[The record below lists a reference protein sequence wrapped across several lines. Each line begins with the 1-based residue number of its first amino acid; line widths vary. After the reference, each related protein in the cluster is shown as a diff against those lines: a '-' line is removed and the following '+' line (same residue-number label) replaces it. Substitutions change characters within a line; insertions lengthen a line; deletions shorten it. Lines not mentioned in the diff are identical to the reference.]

1 MSYEPTE
8 AQRRYML
15 KAGMPRLQAT
25 LDALIREDFLL
36 SPDQHQETNRRPLG
50 EKGTTWLLMRHE
62 KKRSRL
68 TADLPG
74 ISLVTSDED
83 LMRLFERPGVEIYV
97 YRGSVPM
104 VVFEGNGQKPLA
116 LLDPE
121 YLWRIEVA
129 GTAGRFLRRVAI
141 VGHKGSYGYRMK

>member
-1 MSYEPTE
+1 MSYQPSP

-15 KAGMPRLQAT
+15 EAGMPRLQAT
-25 LDALIREDFLL
+25 LDALIREGFIL
-36 SPDQHQETNRRPLG
+36 PQDQRPGSDRRPLG
-50 EKGTTWLLMRHE
+50 EKGMTWLLMHHA
-62 KKRSRL
+62 KKRKRL
-68 TADLPG
+68 IADHPG
-74 ISLVTSDED
+74 LSLIGSDEE
-83 LMRLFERPGVEIYV
+83 LMRLLERPGVEIYV

-121 YLWRIEVA
+121 SLWRIEVA

-141 VGHKGSYGYRMK
+141 VGHKGSYGYRLK